1 MNDQLVALVTG
12 AGSGIGAQV
21 CRLLVEDGMRVTAA
35 DRNEAGLHQ
44 TAALVSRSDRLQT
57 TVCDICDDD
66 AVRAMVADT
75 VAWGSRLDVVVNA
88 AGVLARYGTAETT
101 DEVWTRVIDIN
112 LSGTFRVVR
121 AAREAL
127 MDPATAGTK
136 RVINVGSGAAD
147 QGYLYPAYT
156 ASKGGGGIS
165 DPGPRRGVRTS
176 RGDCQ
181 RRKPRL
187 HTDGDERRL
196 LVGRCH
202 PRPLGTAHPSG
213 SHGTSRRSGG
223 DDCFLGLASLFVHDW
238 PGRAGR
244 RRQWRYFGRPTR
256 IVAGRW
262 LELTTGKRVSSPRRV
277 RLLAAAHM
285 VMERPTPRS
294 DPLSGPL
301 GTSVSKGRLLR
312 HKLTVCPFFS
322 FARQSRSWCPRAG
335 HNSAYLLM
343 TSLQSSSWLTASM

>member
-35 DRNEAGLHQ
+35 DRTEAGLHQ

-156 ASKGGGGIS
+156 ASKGGVVSLTRVLAAEFAPHGVTVNVVNPGFTRTAMNDDSWS
-165 DPGPRRGVRTS
+165 DDATRARW
-176 RGDCQ
+176 
-181 RRKPRL
+181 
-187 HTDGDERRL
+187 ERRIPL
-196 LVGRCH
+196 GRMGRAEEVAEMIAFLASPRSSYMTGQVVRVDGGSGAILVGPH
-202 PRPLGTAHPSG
+202 ES
-213 SHGTSRRSGG
+213 
-223 DDCFLGLASLFVHDW
+223 
-238 PGRAGR
+238 
-244 RRQWRYFGRPTR
+244 
-256 IVAGRW
+256 
-262 LELTTGKRVSSPRRV
+262 
-277 RLLAAAHM
+277 
-285 VMERPTPRS
+285 
-294 DPLSGPL
+294 
-301 GTSVSKGRLLR
+301 
-312 HKLTVCPFFS
+312 
-322 FARQSRSWCPRAG
+322 
-335 HNSAYLLM
+335 
-343 TSLQSSSWLTASM
+343 